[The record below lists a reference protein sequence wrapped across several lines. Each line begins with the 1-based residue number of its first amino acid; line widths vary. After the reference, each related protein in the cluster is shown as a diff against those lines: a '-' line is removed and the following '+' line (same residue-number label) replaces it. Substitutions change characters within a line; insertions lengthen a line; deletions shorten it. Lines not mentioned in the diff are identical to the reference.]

1 MYQIKK
7 HCVFIALVGN
17 VVLSGCAGNT
27 VPTQTATEA
36 ALQVELAE
44 WKKMKPGVQRL
55 VAIESELKVLLQT
68 LETVATNPTDQ
79 LETADAGSNVQ
90 SYVLEPVSFNDKKL
104 TPPAGILPAEAVR
117 TESATPAPAS
127 ATMIAKSEKVMPPS
141 EPEVQ
146 AEPEITSAPAPQPSR
161 NFSLQLASVTAQD
174 SLESTWQ
181 RLQQRY
187 PDQLS
192 DLDFHSEEV
201 IVSNRTYFRVKAGSF
216 DNYDEAKRQCA
227 VLRKSGAS
235 CIVNKG

>member
-7 HCVFIALVGN
+7 QFVFISLAAASLI
-17 VVLSGCAGNT
+17 LTGCSSSPA
-27 VPTQTATEA
+27 PEQSA
-36 ALQVELAE
+36 AHAELQAELAE

-55 VAIESELKVLLQT
+55 VAIESELKVLLNT
-68 LETVATNPTDQ
+68 LETAAMDPTDQ
-79 LETADAGSNVQ
+79 LQSADVGQNVQ

-104 TPPAGILPAEAVR
+104 TPEVKAAVPAQLPAVVNTTQTAEPQPATLASAPEKKAEALI
-117 TESATPAPAS
+117 APA
-127 ATMIAKSEKVMPPS
+127 A
-141 EPEVQ
+141 
-146 AEPEITSAPAPQPSR
+146 QPLQNRS
-161 NFSLQLASVTAQD
+161 FSLQLASVTEQQA
-174 SLESTWQ
+174 LESTWQ

-216 DNYDEAKRQCA
+216 DSYDEAKRQCTE
-227 VLRKSGAS
+227 LRKSGAS

>member
-7 HCVFIALVGN
+7 QVVFISLVAASL
-17 VVLSGCAGNT
+17 VLTGCSSSPA
-27 VPTQTATEA
+27 PEQSA
-36 ALQVELAE
+36 AHKELQAELAE

-55 VAIESELKVLLQT
+55 VAIESELKVLLNT
-68 LETVATNPTDQ
+68 LETAAMDPTDQ
-79 LETADAGSNVQ
+79 LQSADAGQNVQ

-104 TPPAGILPAEAVR
+104 TPEVKTSAAVNTPQTTGPQPANLAAAPEEKAEALTVPA
-117 TESATPAPAS
+117 TETQQNHS
-127 ATMIAKSEKVMPPS
+127 
-141 EPEVQ
+141 
-146 AEPEITSAPAPQPSR
+146 
-161 NFSLQLASVTAQD
+161 FSLQLASVTEQQA
-174 SLESTWQ
+174 LESTWQ

-216 DNYDEAKRQCA
+216 DSYDEAKRQCTE
-227 VLRKSGAS
+227 LRKSGAS